1 MDYLHV
7 QANKTW
13 YTDTEKGCV
22 MFQPNPKIPRTEVNN
37 ASEINTSSQGIH
49 ENNPDQGVIPGTSG
63 STNTFN
69 AENAFQE
76 PGNDT
81 VKLTFP
87 DGKVLHVSKAFLE
100 ICSRKFEQIFGPMS
114 TESDTEGVEIAVKHQ
129 YEPFLCMLN
138 FLHPRIQK
146 KLDEADG
153 KSCRTLE
160 DIECSYLILSGHY
173 LYFNL
178 LAGGR
183 VTIVTMHS

>member
-69 AENAFQE
+69 AENPFQE
-76 PGNDT
+76 PGEDRVQLKFSDEN
-81 VKLTFP
+81 
-87 DGKVLHVSKAFLE
+87 VLHVPINFFNTCFHE
-100 ICSRKFEQIFGPMS
+100 IFGQVTPGNEPIPVMH
-114 TESDTEGVEIAVKHQ
+114 K
-129 YEPFLCMLN
+129 YEPFLDMLN
-138 FLHPRIQK
+138 FLHPLIQK
-146 KLDEADG
+146 KLDTLDG
-153 KSCRTLE
+153 R
-160 DIECSYLILSGHY
+160 SY
-173 LYFNL
+173 
-178 LAGGR
+178 
-183 VTIVTMHS
+183 

>member
-22 MFQPNPKIPRTEVNN
+22 MFQPNPKIPRTD
-37 ASEINTSSQGIH
+37 H
-49 ENNPDQGVIPGTSG
+49 ENNPDQGVIPSMSE
-63 STNTFN
+63 STNTFDP
-69 AENAFQE
+69 ENAFQE

-87 DGKVLHVSKAFLE
+87 DRKVLHVSKAFLE
-100 ICSRKFEQIFGPMS
+100 ICSRKFEQILRPMS
-114 TESDTEGVEIAVKHQ
+114 TESDTERVEIGVEHQ

-146 KLDEADG
+146 KLDEVDG
-153 KSCRTLE
+153 KSNSMRR
-160 DIECSYLILSGHY
+160 SRGR
-173 LYFNL
+173 
-178 LAGGR
+178 GGGAEEY
-183 VTIVTMHS
+183 